1 MAADLV
7 DLKNWIPG
15 QLWGTVRSNQIDIA
29 KVSKG
34 QYGRNFGSRGK
45 DEAKHRRLVK
55 NLLRNSL

>member
-34 QYGRNFGSRGK
+34 LSIGGISEVG
-45 DEAKHRRLVK
+45 VK
-55 NLLRNSL
+55 MKLNTGG